1 MSNLVKSYSVVREQ
15 DSKRIID
22 SNQAISDAIIR
33 IKERMENEV
42 NDSEDGFVQ
51 GLEVANVAD
60 LLYSED
66 DSEGERVLS
75 GNIIRSEDDGEVST
89 KESEE
94 ALVGSKVKAAE
105 EQAGFILANAKDDA
119 QAIID
124 AANQKAEEIFA
135 NAQKEGYEAGY
146 SEGEKIAQKQ
156 LEEKQAELEAVK
168 TGLQEEYKEKC
179 RRIEPDLIDTI
190 LKVFSDV
197 THVLSEDKKDLV
209 TCLVRAVMDENVMS
223 TSFVI
228 RTSKED
234 AAFVKENKEA
244 LISDSSRITD
254 ILVVEDG
261 TMKKGEC
268 MVETDFGIF
277 DCSLDVQLEAL
288 IKDIKLLACAV
299 GNE

>member
-1 MSNLVKSYSVVREQ
+1 LSNLVKSYSVVREQ

>member
-1 MSNLVKSYSVVREQ
+1 
-15 DSKRIID
+15 
-22 SNQAISDAIIR
+22 
-33 IKERMENEV
+33 MENEV